1 LWRGVIKVNGAA
13 DYTES
18 GTGPENSASRAARS
32 GFSATTRRSVEFRTI
47 RVRLLTKEKD
57 AL

>member
-1 LWRGVIKVNGAA
+1 MIKVNGAA